1 MEPSSTPHTAT
12 LRRDVGLVGA
22 VLLGLGS
29 IVGTGVFVSIALAAG
44 IAGPGVFIAVTLAAL
59 VAVCNG
65 LSSAQLA
72 AAHPMSGG
80 SYEYGYIYLTP
91 TLGFVAGWLFLLAK
105 SASAA
110 TAALGFAGY
119 LLDAAG
125 IESAALQVLVG
136 LAAVGAL
143 TMVTLRGIRRSNIVN
158 AVIVL
163 ITLCGL
169 VVFIGGGVP
178 VVLSSGGDLVSTGG
192 DSGALLHAT
201 ALLFVAYTGYGRIA
215 TMGEE
220 VKDPRR
226 TIPRAM
232 ITTLT
237 ASLLLYLGVAL
248 VVVGWTG
255 NAGGT
260 DVGRGTA
267 PLAEIATALGIPGGS
282 TLLTIGAVTAML
294 GVLLN
299 LVLGLSRVALA
310 MGRRGD
316 LPRAF
321 AAIDPATHTPRVA
334 TIAVAVGIGALVLI
348 GNVRLTWSFSAFTV
362 LIYYAITNLAALRLP
377 PALRL
382 YPRWLAYTGLA
393 ACVFLAFRVDREVWV
408 VGLGLIGVGLAWH
421 AGARRGRLQL

>member
-1 MEPSSTPHTAT
+1 MESSSAPSPPT

-22 VLLGLGS
+22 MLLGLGS
-29 IVGTGVFVSIALAAG
+29 IVGTGAFVSIALAAG
-44 IAGPGVFIAVTLAAL
+44 IAGSGVLIAVALAAL

-72 AAHPMSGG
+72 AAHPVSGG

-119 LLDAAG
+119 LLAAAG
-125 IESAALQVLVG
+125 IDSAVLRVLVA

-143 TMVTLRGIRRSNIVN
+143 TMVALRGIRRSSIVN
-158 AVIVL
+158 AAIVL
-163 ITLCGL
+163 VTLCGL
-169 VVFIGGGVP
+169 VAFIAWGVP
-178 VVLSSGGDLVSTGG
+178 VTFSGGRDLLSTGAG
-192 DSGALLHAT
+192 SGALLHAT
-201 ALLFVAYTGYGRIA
+201 AILFVAYTGYGRIA

-220 VKDPRR
+220 VKHPRR

-232 ITTLT
+232 IATLA
-237 ASLLLYLGVAL
+237 ASLVLYIGVSL

-255 NAGGT
+255 EAMGT
-260 DVGRGTA
+260 DASSSTA
-267 PLAEIATALGIPGGS
+267 PLAEIAAALGIPGGAA
-282 TLLTIGAVTAML
+282 LLTIGAITAML

-316 LPRAF
+316 LPRTLAT
-321 AAIDPATHTPRVA
+321 IDSSTQTPRIA
-334 TIAVAVGIGALVLI
+334 TFAVAAVIAMLVLI

-377 PALRL
+377 PAERL
-382 YPRWLAYTGLA
+382 YPRWLAYTGLT
-393 ACVFLAFRVDREVWV
+393 ACVFLAFRVDREVWLAGLGV
-408 VGLGLIGVGLAWH
+408 IAVGLGWRAV
-421 AGARRGRLQL
+421 ARRSRLSD